1 MSVSTCLLSS
11 EKCNKLS
18 SSKIHIFHQK
28 SLIFSNPPDGYFKYL
43 GSQCTNLYNTLGY
56 YNTWTEEVSDVFET
70 DDDTA
75 TTDATATEDS
85 VSEMSPGTGPSIEFG
100 ASTGGLDFMSSSGY
114 PQVEF
119 GYDEGSETDD
129 DFEEN
134 DSEEDDAMSPD
145 DRIIKSPNKQHNDLI
160 LNRTRSG
167 SRYHRSFKTVLYISM
182 EYCEKR
188 TLRDLIKRSLYK
200 DNDEIWR
207 LFRQILEGLVHIHG
221 LNVVHRDLKPENI
234 FIDAASNVRIGD
246 FGLATSGQYSI
257 SDKASSAAMHMS
269 GDMTKSIGTAAYVA
283 PEVKSSV
290 GGTYTSKVDMY
301 SLGIIFFEMCYKP
314 IVGMERAQVV
324 EGLRRKK
331 TTLPVDFDFTGK
343 AVQADIISSL
353 LNHSPKERPTSTE
366 LLQSGKLPVQMES
379 ETIRQTLA
387 GLSDPRSPYYHKMMS
402 ALFSQPTRHAKDVAW
417 DMDVMNP
424 SSGDLLLQS
433 IVKQKL
439 FSIFRRH
446 GAVETP
452 RSALFPR
459 SGHYGPNAVQLLD
472 PNGTLVQL
480 PYDLTLPHARAIAKH
495 APSVQRSFAFGP
507 VFRDK
512 QSGGQPQT
520 FGEVDFDI
528 VSANSLDLALKE
540 AEVVKVLDEVVH
552 SFPALSSTQMC
563 FHLNHA
569 DLLDLIFEFC
579 RIEPNLRQPVAETL
593 SKLNIQQWTWQKI
606 KMELRSPLIGV
617 SATSV
622 DDLQRFDF
630 RETPT
635 KAFQKLKAI
644 FEGTGMFDK
653 ASSSIAHLRDV
664 IEYTKRFDVRSKIYV
679 KPLESLK
686 DKFCKGGI
694 IFSCIYDRK
703 VKDVFAAGG
712 RYDSLIRE
720 YSHKIGSH
728 SVDRHAV
735 GFNLAWEKLARHPK
749 SSGKGFLKKPEEDL
763 QGIWTTRR
771 CDVLVA
777 SHDPAILRTVGVDV
791 VQQLWSNDISA
802 ELAQDSKSPEDLLT
816 KYREELHSWIVII
829 KQDSVLKIKTMR
841 NKDVLDVDIP
851 STQLVAWLFAEMRD
865 REQRDGTNQRAR
877 LQRNYSHN
885 DGPSESNHEQNVQIL
900 VAGHRGKKS
909 NRGKIVE
916 QAQGRAATLVQSFLD
931 GPIAAV
937 ETSEEVMELL
947 RETKLSDPDSWRKA
961 THSVPTTERR
971 YLGEIHDLMIS
982 LAQQNKENTRNA
994 FIYNFRS
1001 GSCIYYDLGA

>member
-1 MSVSTCLLSS
+1 
-11 EKCNKLS
+11 
-18 SSKIHIFHQK
+18 
-28 SLIFSNPPDGYFKYL
+28 
-43 GSQCTNLYNTLGY
+43 
-56 YNTWTEEVSDVFET
+56 
-70 DDDTA
+70 
-75 TTDATATEDS
+75 
-85 VSEMSPGTGPSIEFG
+85 
-100 ASTGGLDFMSSSGY
+100 MSSSGY

-119 GYDEGSETDD
+119 GYDEGSEIED
-129 DFEEN
+129 
-134 DSEEDDAMSPD
+134 EEDDDSDSDSATSPD
-145 DRIIKSPNKQHNDLI
+145 DRVVKSPGNQRNNLG

-167 SRYHRSFKTVLYISM
+167 SRYQRSFRTVLYISM

-188 TLRDLIKRSLYK
+188 TLRDLIKRNLHK
-200 DNDEIWR
+200 DNAEIWR
-207 LFRQILEGLVHIHG
+207 LFRQVLEGLVHIHG

-246 FGLATSGQYSI
+246 FGLATSGQYSG
-257 SDKASSAAMHMS
+257 SDKISSAAMHISSSMHLS
-269 GDMTKSIGTAAYVA
+269 GDMTRSIGTAAYVA

-301 SLGIIFFEMCYKP
+301 SLGVIFFEMCYKP

-324 EGLRRKK
+324 EGLRKK
-331 TTLPVDFDFTGK
+331 KVILPLDFDTTGK
-343 AVQADIISSL
+343 AVQADIILSL

-402 ALFSQPTRHAKDVAW
+402 ALFSRPTKQAKDVAW
-417 DMDVMNP
+417 DMDTMNP
-424 SSGDLLLQS
+424 SAGDLLLQT

-439 FSIFRRH
+439 LSIFRRH

-480 PYDLTLPHARAIAKH
+480 PYDLTLPNARAIAKH
-495 APSVQRSFAFGP
+495 APSVQRSFAFCP
-507 VFRDK
+507 VYRDR

-520 FGEVDFDI
+520 FSEVDFDI
-528 VSANSLDLALKE
+528 VSTNSLDLALKE
-540 AEVVKVLDEVVH
+540 AEVIKVLDEVVL

-563 FHLNHA
+563 FHLSHA

-579 RIEPNLRQPVAETL
+579 RIEPSLRQVVAETL
-593 SKLNIQQWTWQKI
+593 SKLNIQKWSWEKI
-606 KMELRSPLIGV
+606 KIELRSPLIGV

-630 RETPT
+630 RDTPT

-644 FEGTGMFDK
+644 FEGTGIFDK

-664 IEYTKRFDVRSKIYV
+664 IEYTKRFDVRSKIYI

-686 DKFCKGGI
+686 EKFCKGGI
-694 IFSCIYDRK
+694 VFSCIYDRK

-720 YSHKIGSH
+720 YSHKIGNH
-728 SVDRHAV
+728 SVERHAV
-735 GFNLAWEKLARHPK
+735 GFNLAWEKLARLPK
-749 SSGKGFLKKPEEDL
+749 TSGKGFLKKQEEEP

-777 SHDPAILRTVGVDV
+777 SHDPAILRTVGVEV
-791 VQQLWSNDISA
+791 VQQLWYNDISA
-802 ELAQDSKSPEDLLT
+802 ELAHDSQSPEELLT
-816 KYREELHSWIVII
+816 KYREENHSWIVII

-841 NKDVLDVDIP
+841 DKNALDVDIS
-851 STQLVAWLFAEMRD
+851 STQLVAWLLAEMRE

-877 LQRNYSHN
+877 LQRNYSQN
-885 DGPSESNHEQNVQIL
+885 EGPGESNHEQTVQVL

-931 GPIAAV
+931 GPIAAI
-937 ETSEEVMELL
+937 ETSDEVIELL

-971 YLGEIHDLMIS
+971 YVGEIHDLMIS
-982 LAQQNKENTRNA
+982 LAQQNKDNTQNA
-994 FIYNFRS
+994 FIYNFRT
-1001 GSCIYYDLGA
+1001 GTCIYYDLGA